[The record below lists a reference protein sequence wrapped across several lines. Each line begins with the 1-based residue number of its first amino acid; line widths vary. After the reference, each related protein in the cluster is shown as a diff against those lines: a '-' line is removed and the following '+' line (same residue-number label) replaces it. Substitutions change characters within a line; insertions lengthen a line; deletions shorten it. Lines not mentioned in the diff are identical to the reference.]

1 MSSAC
6 IIPRRYGSVAP
17 RAKGYYLGRSLT
29 RAAAAARFRLGRALC
44 GFDDPFHPLRE
55 PTPGPTIPC
64 ASAVES
70 GGVGGG
76 SYVIEL
82 GTDIG
87 TVTLNYEA
95 YSIPDG
101 FTVNWNGVDVIATG
115 VVSGSGSPTF
125 VKTSAYPTTATVTVE
140 APDEGTAWE
149 FMLSCPA

>member
-1 MSSAC
+1 MPAAC
-6 IIPRRYGSVAP
+6 IIPRRYGSGAS
-17 RAKGYYLGRSLT
+17 RGTGYFLGRALT
-29 RAAAAARFRLGRALC
+29 RAGAASPSRLGRALC
-44 GFDDPFHPLRE
+44 GFDDPFHPLRAE
-55 PTPGPTIPC
+55 DAPSIPC
-64 ASAVES
+64 ASSVES

-76 SYVIEL
+76 SYVVNL

-95 YSIPDG
+95 YGIPDG

-115 VVSGSGSPTF
+115 AVSGSGSPTF